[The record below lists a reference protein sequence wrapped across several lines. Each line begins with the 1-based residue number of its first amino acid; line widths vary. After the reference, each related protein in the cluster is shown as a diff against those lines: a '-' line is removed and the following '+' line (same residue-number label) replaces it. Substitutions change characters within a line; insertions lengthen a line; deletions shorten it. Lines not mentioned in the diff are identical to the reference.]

1 MYLEKQGKKEV
12 EEFLEGLGMKN
23 FKWYTLVNNWGVT
36 YDDGAKQFDS
46 RFLENLYGARPMV
59 FKTTYSMKEEFSF
72 VTIGGRMREKTD
84 KLVEEIDS
92 YLNKVVSEKGV
103 K

>member
-1 MYLEKQGKKEV
+1 MYLGNEEKKKI
-12 EEFLEGLGMKN
+12 EEYLASKGMKN

-84 KLVEEIDS
+84 KLVEEIDL
-92 YLNKVVSEKGV
+92 YLNKVVSKKGV